1 MARTTSAE
9 VLQIMDGC
17 TLSSTIIDAYILAA
31 NALLNKV
38 FYGDSTLGTVVLEEV
53 ERWLTAHM
61 IASTTW
67 RTSKSESVG
76 QVSVTYTGEFKENLS
91 STPYGQMVLSLDFT
105 GKMGNLGKRKASIF
119 AITSFD

>member
-31 NALLNKV
+31 NALLDKV

-76 QVSVTYTGEFKENLS
+76 QVSVTYTGDFKEGLS

>member
-31 NALLNKV
+31 NALLDKV

-105 GKMGNLGKRKASIF
+105 GKMGNLGKRKARIF